1 MSLVEYNLF
10 GEKLDKVQRAI
21 DIVRSFEPPEGY
33 YLADSGGKD
42 STATKAILR
51 MAGVKFESH
60 YNVTTVDPPELVCFV
75 IRQNEAVIY
84 DMPEGTHKYF
94 IVQDTGKLL
103 LPVSPDAVV
112 GKRTIHFSIPKY
124 TMREL
129 IVKKQFPPTRLAR
142 YCCEKLKKANGEGR
156 VVVTGVRW
164 AESLRRKNNQGLVT
178 IFNGKAAKVAEEQGV
193 RYTDNRARGIIMNYD
208 DDAARRTVELCYR
221 TNKTIVNPI
230 IDWTDE
236 DVWDFL
242 RSYKIPYCEL
252 YDEGFK
258 RLGCIGC
265 PLGGT
270 LSQKRE
276 LERWPQYRKLYV
288 SAFEKMIEARREA
301 GKTEHATLWN
311 TGEDVMR
318 WWMGCDAK
326 RDPDQMFMPLDE
338 AG

>member
-10 GEKLDKVQRAI
+10 GEKRDKVQRAI

-51 MAGVKFESH
+51 MAGVKYESH
-60 YNVTTVDPPELVCFV
+60 YNVTTVDPPELVRFV

-84 DMPEGTHKYF
+84 DMPDGTHKYF
-94 IVQDTGKLL
+94 AVQDTGKLL
-103 LPVSPDAVV
+103 LPVSPETVV
-112 GKRTIHFSIPKY
+112 GKRTIHFSIPKH

-142 YCCEKLKKANGEGR
+142 YCCEKLKEANGEGR

-178 IFNGKAAKVAEEQGV
+178 IFNGKAAKVAEEQGA

-230 IDWTDE
+230 IAEGWNPGGIPSFGQGPKPRTVE
-236 DVWDFL
+236 SKIQAPRRRMRTCGNSSRLTTSPIVNSTTRASSVLAASAAPWAAL
-242 RSYKIPYCEL
+242 YPRSGSWNAGRSTGSCM
-252 YDEGFK
+252 
-258 RLGCIGC
+258 
-265 PLGGT
+265 
-270 LSQKRE
+270 
-276 LERWPQYRKLYV
+276 
-288 SAFEKMIEARREA
+288 SAPSRR
-301 GKTEHATLWN
+301 
-311 TGEDVMR
+311 
-318 WWMGCDAK
+318 
-326 RDPDQMFMPLDE
+326 
-338 AG
+338 